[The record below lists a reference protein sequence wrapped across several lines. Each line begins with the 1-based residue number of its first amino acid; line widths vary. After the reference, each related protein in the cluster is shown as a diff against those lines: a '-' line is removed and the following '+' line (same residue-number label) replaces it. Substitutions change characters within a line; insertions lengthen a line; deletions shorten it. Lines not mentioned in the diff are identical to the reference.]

1 MTIERKKQLEALSR
15 NIRIDIIKAGYGAGE
30 NGVHFGSTLSMA
42 EILAVLYSDVINWD
56 INDLENR
63 DRMILSKGHGAL
75 ALYSVLYEK
84 GLITRDELQSFEH
97 NGTHFA
103 AHSPRIVEKGLE
115 FVGGSLSLGI
125 SNAMGVALACK
136 KKGFKNKVYVIVGDG
151 ELNEGLV
158 WESLMFASAKQL
170 NNIVVIVDH
179 NHMQAYGTTEEILD
193 TGSLQAK
200 FESFGFEGVTVD
212 GHDVE
217 AIENAFSNIDANKPA
232 VIICET
238 VKGKGIS
245 FIENKTKWHYNP
257 LNEKYYKKA
266 MKELGIEL

>member
-1 MTIERKKQLEALSR
+1 MTEEKRTQLNDLARK
-15 NIRIDIIKAGYGAGE
+15 IRIDIIEAGYGAGE
-30 NGVHFGSTLSMA
+30 NGVHFGSTLSLA
-42 EILAVLYSDVINWD
+42 EILAVLYSGVIRWNK
-56 INDLENR
+56 NDLENR
-63 DRMILSKGHGAL
+63 DRVILSKGHGAL
-75 ALYSVLYEK
+75 ALYSVLCEK
-84 GLITRDELQSFEH
+84 GLMASEELKTFEH

-103 AHSPRIVEKGLE
+103 AHSPRIIEKGLE

-136 KKGFKNKVYVIVGDG
+136 KKGLKNKVYVIVGDG

-193 TGSLQAK
+193 SGNLQKK
-200 FESFGFEGVTVD
+200 FEAFDFHSQTVD

-217 AIENAFSNIDANKPA
+217 AIEGALSNIDTNKPS

-238 VKGKGIS
+238 VKGKGVS

-257 LNEKYYKKA
+257 LNEKFYKKA
-266 MKELGIEL
+266 MKELGVEQ